1 VGFYHAIECTSTAK
15 AMNKLPVLYK
25 NGMTLQA
32 DSYMIYS
39 RSDDGIESLSFIEK
53 LI

>member
-1 VGFYHAIECTSTAK
+1 
-15 AMNKLPVLYK
+15 MNNLPVLYE
-25 NGMTLQA
+25 NGMALQA
-32 DSYMIYS
+32 GSYMIYS